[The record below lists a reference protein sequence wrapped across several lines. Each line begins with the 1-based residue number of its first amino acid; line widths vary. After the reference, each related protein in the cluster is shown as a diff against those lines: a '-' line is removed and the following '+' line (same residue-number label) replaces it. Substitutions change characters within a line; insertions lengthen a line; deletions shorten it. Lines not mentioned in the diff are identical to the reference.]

1 MEQLRVV
8 VVDDHPIY
16 RCGLVGLLEAGG
28 VAVAGVADGVE
39 EAMAV
44 VRATRPDAVL
54 TDLYLSDGSGIELV
68 KRVVAHDPRIRTVV
82 LTVSHDRN
90 EMLAAIRAG
99 ADGFLTKEQALSNM
113 DNPDAEALLGD
124 TLAPERN
131 IERRLDALCKN
142 TPYTA
147 EFMPTPYMDLDLAK
161 RLTVRRLNR
170 LEADGEDPAKIE
182 RLIKF
187 VVSTE
192 TISAGINLP
201 AKRVVFPSLVKFIKK
216 QPRLLSA
223 ADGALRTY
231 APGSFGERPG
241 FSPS

>member
-39 EAMAV
+39 GAIAV

-82 LTVSHDRN
+82 LTVSHDSN

-99 ADGFLTKEQALSNM
+99 ADGFLTKEQAPERLVRALEGVFLGEAAISRQMTGYLVRDLRDGDRRVALASHFPHQLEILQLIAAGHSTAVIAERLCLSPETVRWHVKSILRKLRAKNR
-113 DNPDAEALLGD
+113 AEAAA
-124 TLAPERN
+124 TLREIA
-131 IERRLDALCKN
+131 
-142 TPYTA
+142 
-147 EFMPTPYMDLDLAK
+147 
-161 RLTVRRLNR
+161 V
-170 LEADGEDPAKIE
+170 
-182 RLIKF
+182 
-187 VVSTE
+187 
-192 TISAGINLP
+192 
-201 AKRVVFPSLVKFIKK
+201 
-216 QPRLLSA
+216 
-223 ADGALRTY
+223 
-231 APGSFGERPG
+231 
-241 FSPS
+241 

>member
-39 EAMAV
+39 GAMAV

-82 LTVSHDRN
+82 LTVSHDSN

-99 ADGFLTKEQALSNM
+99 ADGFLTKEQAPERLVRALEGVFVGEAALSRQMTGYLVRDLRDGDRRVALASHFPHRERLTPRQLEILQLIASGHSTAVIAERLCLSPETVRWHVKSILRKLRAKNR
-113 DNPDAEALLGD
+113 AEAAA
-124 TLAPERN
+124 TLREIA
-131 IERRLDALCKN
+131 
-142 TPYTA
+142 
-147 EFMPTPYMDLDLAK
+147 
-161 RLTVRRLNR
+161 V
-170 LEADGEDPAKIE
+170 
-182 RLIKF
+182 
-187 VVSTE
+187 
-192 TISAGINLP
+192 
-201 AKRVVFPSLVKFIKK
+201 
-216 QPRLLSA
+216 
-223 ADGALRTY
+223 
-231 APGSFGERPG
+231 
-241 FSPS
+241 